1 MVNKTRK
8 NKTRKNKNRKNKTKK
23 LIFNMENYKSGDG
36 MLTSVWG
43 PSLWHFLHTMSFN
56 YPTNPSKQE
65 KKNYRDF
72 ILKLQYVLP
81 CKYCRQNLVKNFK
94 IMPLDMCHMEN
105 RETFSRYLY
114 DLHEHINKMLGKKS
128 GLTYLDVQERY
139 EHFRARCGKKKK
151 TIKRIMKRHK
161 GCTEPLH
168 KVKSKGIVQI
178 IPANKKCESLQISKK
193 CTEIKK

>member
-1 MVNKTRK
+1 MV

>member
-1 MVNKTRK
+1 MVNKT
-8 NKTRKNKNRKNKTKK
+8 RKNKTKK

-43 PSLWHFLHTMSFN
+43 HSLWHFLHTMSFN

-65 KKNYRDF
+65 KKNYKDF

-193 CTEIKK
+193 CTEIK